1 MEQVHTRL
9 VKELE
14 RPRPLTDQV
23 LRHLAAAHGVD
34 RSGAGAFLGAHLA
47 SFEDDEYDLTLSS
60 LYTPKLEDQAIFAG
74 LLGAN
79 AVPQATVTSWVRE
92 LEARPTLGRLLPPD
106 EAILEFPHREVTLER
121 YLFRLRLEAT
131 VPGPLERLI
140 QTLPPA
146 ADRPVLM
153 AIARRAI
160 WNTEPRREVL
170 LRFLSVSA
178 YDAGEGGDVR
188 DAVALLELMESSEP
202 ADIPDI
208 LSRIPAWEQVVR
220 AQVTAAGAPSPF
232 FNERVQDLHG
242 GGRDQR
248 SGSMRLQARKQEEL
262 EFLERLGQ
270 RLRG

>member
-9 VKELE
+9 VEELE

-34 RSGAGAFLGAHLA
+34 RSGAGVFLGAHLA
-47 SFEDDEYDLTLSS
+47 SFEDDEYDLMLSS

-106 EAILEFPHREVTLER
+106 EAILEFPHRAVTLER

-146 ADRPVLM
+146 ADRPVLVAM
-153 AIARRAI
+153 ARRAI

-170 LRFLSVSA
+170 LRFLSA
-178 YDAGEGGDVR
+178 HYADAGADLK
-188 DAVALLELMESSEP
+188 DPVALLGLMESSEP
-202 ADIPDI
+202 ADIRDI

-248 SGSMRLQARKQEEL
+248 SGSMRLQALKQEEL
-262 EFLERLGQ
+262 GFLGRLGQ